1 LSFLSRNF
9 SLRSLRSPR
18 LNFAFE
24 MEKISIAIITKD
36 EERNI
41 RACLESVKWADEVVV
56 VDNGSTDRTVAV
68 CQEYGARVFRE
79 DWKGYSGQK
88 NSAIEKTR
96 NEWVLS
102 LDADERVSPELRRE
116 MEESLAAEPSV
127 DGYWIPRKNFFLGRW
142 IRRCGWYPDLNLRL
156 FRKSRGRFG
165 ERAVHERVEIRG
177 KTIPLTQ
184 PLIHETYRTL
194 TDFVQRMDRYSTLAA
209 REMNREGREFRWI
222 DLLFRPPSTFVQ
234 MYILRAGF
242 LEGYD
247 GLVLS
252 VSYSFYTF
260 AKYAKLRE
268 IGKSE
273 KPGY

>member
-9 SLRSLRSPR
+9 SLRSPR